1 MITVLLLLIVL
12 HRSDGGEVMVNAEQI
27 TSLRSPA
34 GHLGR
39 LSPGGRCIV
48 NLVDGKFIAV
58 LEACETVRQLAR

>member
-12 HRSDGGEVMVNAEQI
+12 HRSDGAEVMVNAEQI

-39 LSPGGRCIV
+39 LAPGGRCIV

-58 LEACETVRQLAR
+58 LESCTEVRRLAQ